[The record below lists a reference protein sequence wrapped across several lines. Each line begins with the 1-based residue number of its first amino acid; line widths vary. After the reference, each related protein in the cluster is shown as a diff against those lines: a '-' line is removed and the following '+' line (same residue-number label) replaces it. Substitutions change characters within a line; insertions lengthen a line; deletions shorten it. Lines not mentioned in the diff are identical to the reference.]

1 MLRKFLYIAITK
13 RLCTIMRI
21 IISQLFFFL
30 ITLTTVTSQAQSDEL
45 PNRLFKV
52 HDTYRETTLT
62 QRRFKQK
69 DILPLIAKRQGN
81 PLYKIETVGQSF
93 EGRTLQMIKV
103 GTGKKKVLLWTQ
115 MHGDEPTATMAS
127 FDIFNFLEGKNDGFD
142 DFRKELLEKTTL
154 YFVPMLNPDGA
165 ERYQR
170 RTMQGIDMN
179 RDAAS
184 RQTPEAVVLKGLV
197 DQLKPDYGFNLHDQ
211 SPRYSAGRSAKV
223 ATISFLATSYDY
235 ELNINPVRER
245 SMQLIVG
252 MNKVL
257 QKYIPGQVARYSDDH
272 EPRGFGDNVQKWGT
286 TLVLIESGGYVGDPE
301 KQYIR
306 KLNFMAILSALDKI
320 ADNSLTKEKRDDY
333 YKIPENGR
341 WVYDLVVRNATV
353 KQSGKSFLA
362 DLGINRNEV
371 SYSNATKFF
380 YYSKIEDFGDLHPQ
394 FGSEEIDAKG
404 LTIEKGKVYPATYK
418 NVSEV
423 SKLNALSLLK
433 QGYTYVRLASDS
445 NTRALGLYFTTTP
458 LHVLRS
464 GQAAPSGTPGLGNT
478 ATFILKKGA
487 VVKYAVINGFVYD
500 LEDFEAGKGNGII
513 E

>member
-1 MLRKFLYIAITK
+1 
-13 RLCTIMRI
+13 MRI
-21 IISQLFFFL
+21 FISQLFFLL
-30 ITLTTVTSQAQSDEL
+30 ITLTTVTSQAQSEEL

-81 PLYKIETVGQSF
+81 PLYKIESVGESF
-93 EGRTLQMIKV
+93 EGRTIQMLKI
-103 GTGKKKVLLWTQ
+103 GNGKKKVLLWTQ

-142 DFRKELLEKTTL
+142 DFRKELLDNTTL

-184 RQTPEAVVLKGLV
+184 RQTPEAVILKGLV
-197 DQLKPDYGFNLHDQ
+197 DKLKPDYGFNLHDQ

-252 MNKVL
+252 MNKIL
-257 QKYIPGQVARYSDDH
+257 QKYIPGQVARYADDH

-394 FGSEEIDAKG
+394 FGSEEIDATG
-404 LTIEKGKVYPATYK
+404 LTIEKGKVYPTTYK

-423 SKLNALSLLK
+423 GKLNALSLLK

-478 ATFILKKGA
+478 ATFILKKGG

-500 LEDFEAGKGNGII
+500 LDNFGAEKGNGII

>member
-1 MLRKFLYIAITK
+1 MKSF
-13 RLCTIMRI
+13 
-21 IISQLFFFL
+21 ISQLLFSFL
-30 ITLTTVTSQAQSDEL
+30 ALTTSISMAQSADQAR
-45 PNRLFKV
+45 RLF
-52 HDTYRETTLT
+52 DTHKNFREATLT

-69 DILPLIAKRQGN
+69 DILPLIEKRKN
-81 PLYKIETVGQSF
+81 NDLYKVESVGQSF
-93 EGRTLQMIKV
+93 EGRDIQMLKI
-103 GTGKKKVLLWTQ
+103 GNGAKKVLLWTQ
-115 MHGDEPTATMAS
+115 MHGDEPTSTMAS
-127 FDIFNFLEGKNDGFD
+127 FDIFNFFEAKNDGFD
-142 DFRKELLEKTTL
+142 ELRKTILDNTTL

-179 RDAAS
+179 RDAAA
-184 RQTPEAVVLKGLV
+184 RQTPEAQILKGLV
-197 DQLKPDYGFNLHDQ
+197 DKLKPDYGFNLHDQ
-211 SPRYSAGRSAKV
+211 SPRYSAGRSPKV

-235 ELNINPVRER
+235 ELSINPVRER

-252 MNKVL
+252 MNKIL
-257 QKYIPGQVARYSDDH
+257 QEYIPGQVARYSDDH

-286 TLVLIESGGYVGDPE
+286 TLVLIESGGYVGDTE

-306 KLNFMAILSALDKI
+306 QLNFMAILSALGTI
-320 ADNSLTKEKRDDY
+320 SDNSLTKENREEY
-333 YKIPENGR
+333 YNIPENGR
-341 WVYDLVVRNATV
+341 WVYDLVVRNASV
-353 KQSGKSFLA
+353 KQSGKTFTA

-394 FGSEEIDAKG
+394 YGSQELDATG
-404 LTIEKGKVYPATYK
+404 LTIEKGKVYPTICK

-423 SKLNALSLLK
+423 SKLNALNLLRE
-433 QGYTYVRLASDS
+433 GYTYVRLASDS
-445 NTRALGLYFTTTP
+445 NTRALGLYFTTSP

-478 ATFILKKGA
+478 ATFILKKAGK
-487 VVKYAVINGFVYD
+487 VRYAVINGFLYD
-500 LEDFEAGKGNGII
+500 LDNFKTGIGNGIV

>member
-1 MLRKFLYIAITK
+1 MKSF
-13 RLCTIMRI
+13 
-21 IISQLFFFL
+21 ISQLLFSFL
-30 ITLTTVTSQAQSDEL
+30 ALTTSISMAQSADQAR
-45 PNRLFKV
+45 RLF
-52 HDTYRETTLT
+52 DTHKNFREATLT

-69 DILPLIAKRQGN
+69 DILPLIEKRKN
-81 PLYKIETVGQSF
+81 NDLYKVESVGQSF
-93 EGRTLQMIKV
+93 EGRDIQMLKI
-103 GTGKKKVLLWTQ
+103 GNGAKKVLLWTQ

-127 FDIFNFLEGKNDGFD
+127 FDIFNFFEAKNDGFD
-142 DFRKELLEKTTL
+142 ELRKTILDNTTL

-179 RDAAS
+179 RDAAA
-184 RQTPEAVVLKGLV
+184 RQTPEAQILKGLV
-197 DQLKPDYGFNLHDQ
+197 DKLKPDYGFNLHDQ
-211 SPRYSAGRSAKV
+211 SPRYSAGRSPKV

-235 ELNINPVRER
+235 ELSINPVRER

-252 MNKVL
+252 MNKIL
-257 QKYIPGQVARYSDDH
+257 QEYIPGQVARYSDDH

-306 KLNFMAILSALDKI
+306 QLNFMAILSALGTI
-320 ADNSLTKEKRDDY
+320 SDNSLTKENREEY
-333 YKIPENGR
+333 YNIPENGR
-341 WVYDLVVRNATV
+341 WVYDLVVRNASV
-353 KQSGKSFLA
+353 KQSGKTFTA

-394 FGSEEIDAKG
+394 YGSQELDATG
-404 LTIEKGKVYPATYK
+404 LTIEKGKVYPTICK

-423 SKLNALSLLK
+423 SKLNALNLLRE
-433 QGYTYVRLASDS
+433 GYTYVRLASDS
-445 NTRALGLYFTTTP
+445 NTRALGLYFTTSP

-478 ATFILKKGA
+478 ATFILKKAGK
-487 VVKYAVINGFVYD
+487 VRYAVINGFLYD
-500 LEDFEAGKGNGII
+500 LDNFKTGIGNGIV

>member
-1 MLRKFLYIAITK
+1 
-13 RLCTIMRI
+13 MRSS
-21 IISQLFFFL
+21 ISKLIFSF
-30 ITLTTVTSQAQSDEL
+30 ITLTTSLAMAQSADQARRIFDAHKNYKESA
-45 PNRLFKV
+45 
-52 HDTYRETTLT
+52 LT

-69 DILPLIAKRQGN
+69 DILPLIEKRKTN
-81 PLYKIETVGQSF
+81 PLYEVTNAGTSF
-93 EGRTLQMIKV
+93 EGRNIQMLKI
-103 GTGKKKVLLWTQ
+103 GTGKRKVLLWTQ

-127 FDIFNFLEGKNDGFD
+127 FDMFNFFEGKNDGFD
-142 DFRKELLEKTTL
+142 DFRKKILDNTTL

-179 RDAAS
+179 RDAAA
-184 RQTPEAVVLKGLV
+184 RQTPEAAILKGLV
-197 DQLKPDYGFNLHDQ
+197 DKLKPDYGFNLHDQ
-211 SPRYSAGRSAKV
+211 SPRYSAGRSPRTA
-223 ATISFLATSYDY
+223 AISFLATSYDY
-235 ELNINPVRER
+235 ELSINKVRER

-252 MNKVL
+252 MNKIL
-257 QKYIPGQVARYSDDH
+257 QEYIPGQVARYSDDH

-306 KLNFMAILSALDKI
+306 QLNFMAILSALGSI
-320 ADNSLTKEKRDDY
+320 SDNSLTKANRDDY

-341 WVYDLVVRNATV
+341 WLYDVVVRNATV
-353 KQSGKSFLA
+353 KQAGKTFTT

-394 FGSEEIDAKG
+394 YGSEETDATG
-404 LTIEKGKVYPATYK
+404 LTLEKGKVYPTVYK

-423 SKLNALSLLK
+423 SKLNALSLLR
-433 QGYTYVRLASDS
+433 QGYTYVRLASES
-445 NTRALGLYFTTTP
+445 NTRALGLYFTTSP
-458 LHVLRS
+458 LHILRS
-464 GQAAPSGTPGLGNT
+464 GQATPSGVPGLGNT
-478 ATFILKKGA
+478 ATFILKKGSK
-487 VVKYAVINGFVYD
+487 VKYAVINGFVYD
-500 LEDFEAGKGNGII
+500 LDNFKSAAGNGII